1 MLNAFLVALAVF
13 ICVGGAE
20 LFGFTMLNRP
30 IVIGPLVGLFLGDIH
45 TGVIVGASLEAVF
58 MGVVNIGGASAAEP
72 GIATA
77 VGTAFAILLGKGSE
91 VALTLA
97 LPIGILGLQIKTV
110 LYIFIVGMFAKKF
123 DQLAAEGKEKQIV
136 ALHYGLWAVNWFL
149 YSLVAFFGILFG
161 SNAVSALL
169 NAIPK
174 VVMNG
179 LTVCGGL
186 LPAVGMAMLMKM
198 LWDKKI
204 CMFYFLGFVLAAY
217 LKLPLIALAVIGVI
231 LAISIAMNDYRFN
244 QLASQRPVAQ
254 TNEGYELDEEEEE
267 FFS

>member
-20 LFGFTMLNRP
+20 LIGFTMLNRP
-30 IVIGPLVGLFLGDIH
+30 IVIGPLVGLFLGDLH
-45 TGVIVGASLEAVF
+45 TGVIIGASLEAVF

-77 VGTAFAILLGKGSE
+77 VGTAFAIMLGKGSE

-110 LYIFIVGMFAKKF
+110 LYIFIVGMFAKTF
-123 DQLAAEGKEKQIV
+123 DRLAAEGKEKQII

-149 YSLVAFFGILFG
+149 YSLFAFFGILFG
-161 SNAVSALL
+161 SDAVSALL
-169 NAIPK
+169 DAIPD
-174 VVMNG
+174 V
-179 LTVCGGL
+179 
-186 LPAVGMAMLMKM
+186 
-198 LWDKKI
+198 
-204 CMFYFLGFVLAAY
+204 VLAAY
-217 LKLPLIALAVIGVI
+217 LNLPLIALAVIGVI
-231 LAISIAMNDYRFN
+231 IAISIGMNDYKLN
-244 QLASQRPVAQ
+244 QLAAQRVAVSPAGSAD
-254 TNEGYELDEEEEE
+254 EYLDEEEEE